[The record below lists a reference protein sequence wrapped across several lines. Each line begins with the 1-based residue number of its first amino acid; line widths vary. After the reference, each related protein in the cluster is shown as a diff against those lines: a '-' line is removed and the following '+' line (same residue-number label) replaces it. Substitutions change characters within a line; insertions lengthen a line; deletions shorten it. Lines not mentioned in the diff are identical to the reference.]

1 VCVRRTLQQ
10 ETDSVNKLQA
20 AHLFKLLLQNV
31 CRIAARVPQVLVNN
45 RNQIIHFSL
54 IARRIHLVLLAGSQN
69 CACFVDAP
77 FSLCNLPQAGAPSP
91 HLPGSPSL
99 ERAAETAFQ
108 LPYCHM
114 KSVLFNLSWPSAVG
128 LSDSVSDCFFFH
140 CLAVKVSSRH
150 VVSVLASLMV
160 GKKLGLDG
168 LIFVSRGPVWPGR
181 PVRR

>member
-1 VCVRRTLQQ
+1 MRLTHVLRQNHCVRRTLQQ

-77 FSLCNLPQAGAPSP
+77 FSLCNLPQAGSPSP

-140 CLAVKVSSRH
+140 CLAVKAFFPPRRLGACQSDGRQEARSR
-150 VVSVLASLMV
+150 
-160 GKKLGLDG
+160 
-168 LIFVSRGPVWPGR
+168 R
-181 PVRR
+181 PHLRQ

>member
-1 VCVRRTLQQ
+1 MDVRHTLQQ
-10 ETDSVNKLQA
+10 ETDSANKLQA
-20 AHLFKLLLQNV
+20 AHLFKLFLQNV

-91 HLPGSPSL
+91 HLPGSPSS
-99 ERAAETAFQ
+99 AAETEFQ
-108 LPYCHM
+108 LPYCRM
-114 KSVLFNLSWPSAVG
+114 KSVLFNLSWIYGHPPSACPI
-128 LSDSVSDCFFFH
+128 LSRIVSSFIVWR
-140 CLAVKVSSRH
+140 LRLSSRH
-150 VVSVLASLMV
+150 VASVLASLMV
-160 GKKLGLDG
+160 DKKLSLDG
-168 LIFVSRGPVWPGR
+168 LIFVSEPVWPGR